1 MDANSKIWNWTQSGY
16 TFHAFGE
23 GGVALCRSN
32 IRTSVTPHRDR
43 DAAQDMTR
51 RTPGVKMCA
60 NCESKYSEAI
70 VYAETV
76 AAGRDRDHAEAMEMN
91 AAFDAQQTP
100 CCEHAPMYHG
110 ARGCDECACKA
121 PRNDCVTRGC
131 DECAVKAPRN
141 DCATRVSEPRV
152 WAVGTKG
159 WEMYIVRNNVALC
172 ERDVSSVRLTDAEA
186 DSKLVST
193 KLTRKC
199 FGCIDHYQ
207 KENDMPSLDQRV
219 TTGPLTP
226 RQGKILAEVSAGRE
240 HADIAQELRLSRTA
254 VSEDVRVIVAKMKVA
269 NTAQAI
275 GRYGRYKA
283 YTDAAD
289 LLMAAGIRRGA
300 DLHEAEE
307 HANHVI
313 EGLANELRGR
323 AEKMLPQ

>member
-43 DAAQDMTR
+43 DAAQDMAR
-51 RTPGVKMCA
+51 RTPWVKMCA

-91 AAFDAQQTP
+91 TAFDAQQTP
-100 CCEHAPMYHG
+100 
-110 ARGCDECACKA
+110 ECTCPVMERKYYGGDK
-121 PRNDCVTRGC
+121 PHHPG
-131 DECAVKAPRN
+131 
-141 DCATRVSEPRV
+141 CATRASERR

-159 WEMYIVRNNVALC
+159 WEMHIVRGNKALC
-172 ERDVSSVRLTDAEA
+172 ERPVNAVRLTDAEA
-186 DSKLVST
+186 NNKLVAN

-240 HADIAQELRLSRTA
+240 HADIAQELKLSRTA